1 MNGFIS
7 YPRTDNTVYPSS
19 IDLKEVL
26 NNLKE
31 NIYFKKWLILLLQK
45 ELKPTKGNRKTTDH
59 PPFTLSLQE
68 GRLSDDEWKL

>member
-31 NIYFKKWLILLLQK
+31 NIYFKEMVDFALLQK

-59 PPFTLSLQE
+59 PPIYPVSVA
-68 GRLSDDEWKL
+68 RRKI